1 MDYATLEGIENRTG
15 IGEENLH
22 SFILKEVLDN
32 ASDSLETHLA
42 KKAQVKVIIAKKD
55 NILRI
60 VVRNSNNSSK
70 FSFSRDKLESIF
82 NFDTFYGSK
91 RNQYKLNRGA
101 LGDAFKEILC
111 VPYALARK
119 YGIDWKQP
127 LTITTAIDS
136 TQYTFSVSL
145 LIDRIDQ
152 TIHTAIEEL
161 KREGETESNFT
172 EIEVRLPVIED
183 MLHLDKLKNFLID
196 YATVNTHIDFTFNLP
211 ISSDTNLRQTLNF
224 PQIQHINTKW
234 INLSSIYYYSLS
246 EFQNFIFGLDKSN
259 DNTQIYNIVQK
270 TFREGSN
277 MKKTELVEMSVGQL
291 KQTPHYIDQLYFE
304 LRNTMKPIS
313 SPSNLSLPFETN
325 KKVRIEIDSVLAT
338 VNDNAAFL
346 NFILSKLED
355 RFPTRD
361 YNRAI
366 DIPEYVNPP
375 YLEELNKQVREK
387 CTLIL
392 KPERNKMRN
401 RFSNTKGFLDVKQ
414 YNERIP
420 VHFQKIIEGNE
431 EINPLLSRIK
441 ELTQNQE

>member
-325 KKVRIEIDSVLAT
+325 KKVRMEAIKKRLEQRPSFSVSNIKYKSQFGYHKS
-338 VNDNAAFL
+338 NDRVSLFL
-346 NFILSKLED
+346 
-355 RFPTRD
+355 
-361 YNRAI
+361 
-366 DIPEYVNPP
+366 
-375 YLEELNKQVREK
+375 
-387 CTLIL
+387 
-392 KPERNKMRN
+392 
-401 RFSNTKGFLDVKQ
+401 
-414 YNERIP
+414 
-420 VHFQKIIEGNE
+420 
-431 EINPLLSRIK
+431 
-441 ELTQNQE
+441 